1 MAQTTTTNAHS
12 VICVGKLMRGSPS
25 AKVDNDPG
33 PWGKEAA
40 VDQAEGE
47 NGKEGLEK
55 DSHQNQTGLCQ
66 RDPSPTMLKLQKL
79 KPKLEVGVC
88 NPLCGYRS
96 MRPTQA

>member
-1 MAQTTTTNAHS
+1 MILDH
-12 VICVGKLMRGSPS
+12 GER
-25 AKVDNDPG
+25 
-33 PWGKEAA
+33 EAA

-66 RDPSPTMLKLQKL
+66 RDPSPSMLKLQKL

-96 MRPTQA
+96 MRPTQAQLSSCSLFGMLSLYVLGT